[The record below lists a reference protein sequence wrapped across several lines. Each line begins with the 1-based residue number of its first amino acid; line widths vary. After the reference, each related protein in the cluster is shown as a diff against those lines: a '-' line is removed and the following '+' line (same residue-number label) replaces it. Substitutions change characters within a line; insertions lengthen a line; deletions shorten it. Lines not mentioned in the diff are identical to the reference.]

1 MYLGSE
7 REVFLGKSFAQEGTG
22 LSEKTA
28 SMIDNEVRCL
38 VENAYKRAFDILTE
52 HRDQLDALAQLLAER
67 EKLNGEE
74 FKAFMEG
81 KSLPEAASN

>member
-1 MYLGSE
+1 
-7 REVFLGKSFAQEGTG
+7 
-22 LSEKTA
+22 
-28 SMIDNEVRCL
+28 MIDNEIHRL
-38 VENAYKRAFDILTE
+38 VEGAYKRAFDILTE

-81 KSLPEAASN
+81 KALPEAADETASN